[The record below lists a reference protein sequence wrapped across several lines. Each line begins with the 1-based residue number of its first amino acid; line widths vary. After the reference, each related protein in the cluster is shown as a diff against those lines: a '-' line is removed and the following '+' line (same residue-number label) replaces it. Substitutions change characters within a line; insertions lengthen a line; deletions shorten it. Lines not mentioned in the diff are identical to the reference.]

1 MKHNQ
6 NISIQDHEV
15 IVVGSGIAGL
25 VCALSLAPRRVT
37 LITKTPSLAGGSSY
51 WAKGGI
57 AAALGPGDSP
67 KKHAMD
73 TLAAGAGLSD
83 PQGALALAEDGVA
96 SLQLLIDDGIPFDRA
111 LDGTLALARE
121 AAHNHA
127 RVVHAGGD
135 ATGEVLVS
143 ALIDR
148 VQKSNLIQ
156 VLENTFA
163 YELVVND
170 ARVSGLIAHSLD
182 KGWVLHRSSSVVLAT
197 GGIGMTW
204 WNTTNPREST
214 GDGLAMAARAGARLA
229 DLEFMQFHP
238 TALAVKEDGAG
249 ASLPLLTEALRGAG
263 AQLCDRSGYRFMQ
276 DVHANAELAPRDVV
290 ARAIHDQTTNGQAVF
305 LNLGPVIAAG
315 KDALFPQAFDAAEQ
329 AGFDP
334 RTELLPITP
343 AAHYHM
349 GGVQTDHRGRTS
361 LMGLWACGEVAT
373 TGIHGANRLASNSL
387 LEGLVY
393 ARRVAEDVRDGP
405 THTTRSVASISQRPS
420 PLSGLTAKKVQAI
433 LDEIR
438 KLMSTRVG
446 ISRSGSGLELALSR
460 LADLTRQLSCTEAD
474 SRASEPLAYEEVV
487 RFCELQNVLLVA
499 RLVTL
504 AALQREESRG
514 SHFRED
520 FPEPSEEWRRR
531 QRITIDSLGSRMAA
545 DFNSQPALTR
555 MSR

>member
-1 MKHNQ
+1 MPHSHD
-6 NISIQDHEV
+6 IRSQDHDV

-37 LITKTPSLAGGSSY
+37 LITKTPRLAGGSSY

-67 KKHAMD
+67 KKHALD

-83 PQGALALAEDGVA
+83 PERALALAEDGVA
-96 SLQLLIDDGIPFDRA
+96 SLQLLIDEGVPFDRA
-111 LDGTLALARE
+111 FDGTLELARE

-127 RVVHAGGD
+127 RVLHAGGD
-135 ATGEVLVS
+135 ATGEIVVS

-148 VQKSNLIQ
+148 VQTSGSIQ

-163 YELVVND
+163 HDLVVNN
-170 ARVSGLIAHSLD
+170 ARVDGLIASSPD
-182 KGWVLHRSSSVVLAT
+182 NGWVFHKSPSIVLAT
-197 GGIGMTW
+197 GGIGMAW

-214 GDGLAMAARAGARLA
+214 GDGQAMAARAGARMA

-238 TALAVKEDGAG
+238 TALAVQEDVAG

-263 AQLCDRSGYRFMQ
+263 AQLRDQSGYRFMQ
-276 DVHANAELAPRDVV
+276 EVHPQAELAPRDVV
-290 ARAIHDQTTNGQAVF
+290 ARAIHHQTTNGQSVF
-305 LNLGPVIAAG
+305 LDLGPVVAAG
-315 KDALFPQAFDAAEQ
+315 KDQLFPQAFNAAAQ
-329 AGFDP
+329 AGFNP
-334 RTELLPITP
+334 RGDLLPIAP

-349 GGVQTDHRGRTS
+349 GGVQTDHLGRTS
-361 LMGLWACGEVAT
+361 LQGLWACGEVAT

-393 ARRVAEDVRDGP
+393 ARRVSEDIRDSDSRMPQSAICASQIPKFETAP
-405 THTTRSVASISQRPS
+405 TQ
-420 PLSGLTAKKVQAI
+420 KVMSAI
-433 LDEIR
+433 ADEIR
-438 KLMSTRVG
+438 KLMSAHVG
-446 ISRSGSGLELALSR
+446 ISRSGAGLELALSR
-460 LADLTRQLSCTEAD
+460 LAELTTQLSCSGTA
-474 SRASEPLAYEEVV
+474 SREPERLTYNESV
-487 RFCELQNVLLVA
+487 RLCELQNMLLVA

-520 FPEPSEEWRRR
+520 FPETSREWRRR
-531 QRITIDSLGSRMAA
+531 QRITIDSLGSRAA
-545 DFNSQPALTR
+545 AVCCG
-555 MSR
+555 

>member
-1 MKHNQ
+1 MLFNQ
-6 NISIQDHEV
+6 DISIQDHEV

-37 LITKTPSLAGGSSY
+37 LITKTPRLAGGSSY

-73 TLAAGAGLSD
+73 TLEAGAGLSD
-83 PQGALALAEDGVA
+83 PQRALALAEDGVA
-96 SLQLLIDDGIPFDRA
+96 SLQLLIDEGVPFDRA
-111 LDGTLALARE
+111 LDGTLELARE

-135 ATGEVLVS
+135 ATGEILVS
-143 ALIDR
+143 ALIER
-148 VQKSNLIQ
+148 VRKSNLIQ

-163 YELVVND
+163 YDLVVRD
-170 ARVSGLIAHSLD
+170 ARVDGLIANSPD
-182 KGWVLHRSSSVVLAT
+182 AGWVFHRSSNIVLAT

-214 GDGLAMAARAGARLA
+214 GDGLAMVARAGAKLA

-238 TALAVKEDGAG
+238 TALAVRGGGAG

-263 AQLCDRSGYRFMQ
+263 AQLCDQSGYRFMQ
-276 DVHANAELAPRDVV
+276 AVHPKAELAPRDVV
-290 ARAIHDQTTNGQAVF
+290 ARAIQNQTSKGKAVF
-305 LNLGPVIAAG
+305 LDLGPVIAAG
-315 KDALFPQAFDAAEQ
+315 KDVLFPQAFEAAEQ

-349 GGVQTDHRGRTS
+349 GGVQTDHQGRTS
-361 LMGLWACGEVAT
+361 LQGLWACGEVAT

-393 ARRVAEDVRDGP
+393 ARRVAEDVRDSESRAAGNA
-405 THTTRSVASISQRPS
+405 TNNSQTPD
-420 PLSGLTAKKVQAI
+420 LVSGLTGKKVQAI
-433 LDEIR
+433 MDETR
-438 KLMSTRVG
+438 KLMSAHVG

-460 LADLTRQLSCTEAD
+460 LADLTGQVSRTETSAW
-474 SRASEPLAYEEVV
+474 APEQTPYEEIVWL
-487 RFCELQNVLLVA
+487 CEVQNVLLVA

-520 FPEPSEEWRRR
+520 FPESDRGWLRR
-531 QRITIDSLGSRMAA
+531 QRITIDSLGVRKAA
-545 DFNSQPALTR
+545 GI
-555 MSR
+555 

>member
-1 MKHNQ
+1 MPFNQ
-6 NISIQDHEV
+6 DISIQDHEV

-37 LITKTPSLAGGSSY
+37 LITKTPGLAGGSSY

-83 PQGALALAEDGVA
+83 PQRALALAEDGVA
-96 SLQLLIDDGIPFDRA
+96 SLQLLIDEGVPFDRA
-111 LDGTLALARE
+111 LDGTLELARE

-135 ATGEVLVS
+135 ATGEILVS

-148 VQKSNLIQ
+148 VRKSNLIQ

-163 YELVVND
+163 YDLVVND
-170 ARVSGLIAHSLD
+170 ARVDGLIANSPD
-182 KGWVLHRSSSVVLAT
+182 KGWVFHRSTNIVLAT

-238 TALAVKEDGAG
+238 TALAVQDDGAG
-249 ASLPLLTEALRGAG
+249 SSLPLLTEALRGAG
-263 AQLCDRSGYRFMQ
+263 AQLCDQSGYRFMQ
-276 DVHANAELAPRDVV
+276 AVHPKAELAPRDVV
-290 ARAIHDQTTNGQAVF
+290 ARAIHDQTAKGKAVF
-305 LNLGPVIAAG
+305 LDLGPVIAAG
-315 KDALFPQAFDAAEQ
+315 KDGLFPQAFDAAEK

-349 GGVQTDHRGRTS
+349 GGVQTDHQGRTS
-361 LMGLWACGEVAT
+361 LQGLWACGEVAT

-393 ARRVAEDVRDGP
+393 ARRVAEDVRDSEPQEMRG
-405 THTTRSVASISQRPS
+405 ASQTSQIPQLVS
-420 PLSGLTAKKVQAI
+420 ELTGKKLQAV
-433 LDEIR
+433 LDEAR
-438 KLMSTRVG
+438 KLMSTYVG
-446 ISRSGSGLELALSR
+446 ISRSGYGLELALSK
-460 LADLTRQLSCTEAD
+460 LADMTRQLSRTETD
-474 SRASEPLAYEEVV
+474 SRESERRPYEEVV
-487 RFCELQNVLLVA
+487 RLCEVHNVLLVA

-520 FPEPSEEWRRR
+520 FPKTSRGWLRR
-531 QRITIDSLGSRMAA
+531 QRITIDSLGVRMTA
-545 DFNSQPALTR
+545 DVNARSALNR
-555 MSR
+555 LPR